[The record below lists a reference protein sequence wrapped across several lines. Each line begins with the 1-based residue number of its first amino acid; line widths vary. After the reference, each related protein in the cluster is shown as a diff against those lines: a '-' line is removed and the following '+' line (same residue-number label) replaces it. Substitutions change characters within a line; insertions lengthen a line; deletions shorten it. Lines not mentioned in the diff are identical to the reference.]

1 MFGPVTN
8 FARFASVTLAA
19 LSLAL
24 LRSSPALAADEKDDE
39 ASGEASATGEKSE
52 AKPAESEAKKDEPKK
67 DDDPFGHG
75 GQFGLRAGVVLGY
88 RMVLRYNDQSPY
100 CTAPNP
106 SKAVS
111 DQQKFCG
118 YGAPVAGD
126 FGLSYGVLDWVEP
139 FIWGRFGFAA
149 DTHSDTNPLMLA
161 GAGLRLYTMSDAAFK
176 IFVEPAVALEFE
188 KSHGTP
194 AWQTNTPKYGTDFV
208 FHLAAGPQIDFHH
221 NFGVYATAGVSV
233 SVVRALASS
242 LDLNIGVQARYP

>member
-1 MFGPVTN
+1 VTN
-8 FARFASVTLAA
+8 CARFSFATLAA

-24 LRSSPALAADEKDDE
+24 TWSSPALAADDKDE
-39 ASGEASATGEKSE
+39 AASGDESASSAKSE
-52 AKPAESEAKKDEPKK
+52 SKPAESEAKKDDAKK

-100 CTAPNP
+100 CSAPNP

-118 YGAPVAGD
+118 YGAPVASD
-126 FGLSYGVLDWVEP
+126 FGLSYGVLDFIEP
-139 FIWGRFGFAA
+139 FIWGRFGFSA
-149 DTHSDTNPLMLA
+149 DTHSDTNPLVLA
-161 GAGLRLYTMSDAAFK
+161 GAGVRLYTMSDAAFK
-176 IFVEPAVALEFE
+176 IFVEPAVAVEFE
-188 KSHGTP
+188 KSQGTP

-221 NFGVYATAGVSV
+221 NFGVYATAGVSI